1 MRALCLSVLVA
12 LLTACG
18 GVGGIG
24 VDGTQIAESAQ
35 ATKERANPPKY
46 LVVSSKWKENLIGRK
61 VFDGAIKNSA
71 QQTTFEQIQI
81 TFHFYDSL
89 NIHIGART
97 FQCAESLAPGKT
109 YIFKIK
115 TFAPV
120 PTKTY
125 KCTVQAKG
133 QRW

>member
-1 MRALCLSVLVA
+1 MRALCLSILIA

-18 GVGGIG
+18 GVGGSG
-24 VDGTQIAESAQ
+24 VNDTQIAESLK
-35 ATKERANPPKY
+35 ATKERANPPQY
-46 LVVSSKWKENLIGRK
+46 LLVSSKWKENLIGRK
-61 VFDGAIKNSA
+61 VFDGAVKNSA

-89 NIHIGART
+89 NTHIGART
-97 FQCAESLAPGKT
+97 FQCVESLAPGKT

-125 KCTVQAKG
+125 LCSVKAKA